1 MCVCV
6 WGGVCECVNEL
17 CVKVTGYEV
26 GVCGVCG
33 GGRGKCVRPRI

>member
-1 MCVCV
+1 MC
-6 WGGVCECVNEL
+6 GGVCECVNEL
-17 CVKVTGYEV
+17 CVKVTGCEV